1 MRIRFPA
8 GASFLKRI
16 IAILILIALG
26 LSISRAEG
34 ITDISQVVIGSI
46 VKSELDR
53 LVKSVEISEVSQ

>member
-1 MRIRFPA
+1 MPIRFPA
-8 GASFLKRI
+8 GASFLKHI
-16 IAILILIALG
+16 IVILIVIALG